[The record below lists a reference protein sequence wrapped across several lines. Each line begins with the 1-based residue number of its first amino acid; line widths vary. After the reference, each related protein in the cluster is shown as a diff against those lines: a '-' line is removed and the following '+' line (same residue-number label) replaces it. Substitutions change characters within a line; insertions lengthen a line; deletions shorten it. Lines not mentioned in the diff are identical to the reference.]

1 MKKNHNASSE
11 MIRLLIVEDQPAV
24 RQGLHMR
31 LSAEPDFSVIGE
43 ASDGEAALALVSGLC
58 PDVVVMDVEMPHLDG
73 IATTRALLLV
83 CPSTEVIIL
92 SLHDDEITQA
102 HAKGAGAA
110 AFVAKSMPSE
120 TLLTTI
126 RQVAHFTMGGPVMPG
141 CEINSEDVK
150 MGQYEQ

>member
-1 MKKNHNASSE
+1 MTATGKNHNTGSE
-11 MIRLLIVEDQPAV
+11 LIRLLIVEDQPAV
-24 RQGLHMR
+24 RQGLRMR

-58 PDVVVMDVEMPHLDG
+58 PDVVVMDVEMPYLDG
-73 IATTRALLLV
+73 IATTRALRLA

-92 SLHDDEITQA
+92 SLHDDDITQA

-126 RQVAHFTMGGPVMPG
+126 RQVAHQARNAQAVPG
-141 CEINSEDVK
+141 SRVNL
-150 MGQYEQ
+150 